1 MSCGRLVKPA
11 ATGRPGRLSSALL
24 RALRKFPA
32 RCIVYF
38 RILGMA
44 DSASEAYLR
53 KFFQQNAAGGVL
65 TEQPHLDLAPL
76 SWSPVRT

>member
-1 MSCGRLVKPA
+1 
-11 ATGRPGRLSSALL
+11 
-24 RALRKFPA
+24 
-32 RCIVYF
+32 
-38 RILGMA
+38 MA

-53 KFFQQNAAGGVL
+53 KFFQQNAADGVL